1 MVASKVMSLD
11 TSIDTCISKAL
22 VSQIDSSVAT
32 IVDTKLMAHL
42 VTIDNRLDARLAAF
56 STTMTA

>member
-22 VSQIDSSVAT
+22 VSQIDTSVAT
-32 IVDTKLMAHL
+32 IMDTKLMAHL
-42 VTIDNRLDARLAAF
+42 VTVDNRLDGILEGD
-56 STTMTA
+56 M